1 MFEKLRQT
9 VREAMSRASSPT
21 DRRAVVQLMREALV
35 EARVGVAEIRAAVD
49 STRKQ
54 LAAQRGELET
64 VQRRGRMAA
73 EINDRETVNVAA
85 HYERRHSERI
95 EVLERKL
102 VAQEAEL
109 VLASREMEEM
119 TSQLKAA
126 SAGIGFAEP
135 TRVEESTAPGV
146 NSDDGL
152 RREMDRSALEAEA
165 ARQLEELKRRMGK

>member
-9 VREAMSRASSPT
+9 VREAMSHASSPN

-35 EARVGVAEIRAAVD
+35 EARVGVAAISAALD

-54 LAAQRGELET
+54 LVVQRGELET

-73 EINDRETVNVAA
+73 EINDRETVKIAA
-85 HYERRHSERI
+85 QYERRHLERI
-95 EVLERKL
+95 EVLERKV

-109 VLASREMEEM
+109 VLARREMEEM
-119 TSQLKAA
+119 NSQLKAA

-135 TRVEESTAPGV
+135 ARVEEPATPGP
-146 NSDDGL
+146 NADDGL
-152 RREMDRSALEAEA
+152 RREMDRSAREAEA
-165 ARQLEELKRRMGK
+165 ARQLDEMKRRMGK